1 MTTTFDHL
9 SQRLET
15 IVASGLTGSVAGTDG
30 AAITVV
36 DFAAPVGA
44 VCEIER
50 VGCRPLVG
58 EVIGS
63 REHAAIVFPR
73 GDLSG
78 VRRGAAVRLRRS
90 SRLIPVGRGLLGR
103 VLDAE
108 GKPLDDRPQPITGR
122 RRPLV
127 QPPPAAC
134 ERPPIDQ
141 PLCTGVRAIDGLLTC
156 GRGQR
161 VGLFSGSGVGKSTLL
176 GMMARHTSAD
186 VNVVALI
193 GERGREVNEFLQR
206 DLSPEAL
213 ARTVVVVSTSDEPAL
228 ARVQAALAATTIAEH
243 FRDEGADVLLLMDS
257 LTRFATAQREL
268 ALAAGEPAAARGF
281 PPSVFAA
288 LPRLV
293 ERAGRSACGSITAFY
308 TVLVD
313 GDDLDEPIS
322 DAVRGLLDGHVVLSR
337 KLAARGHWPA
347 IDVLNSVSRLAP
359 TLTDREHQASA
370 MRLRALMS
378 ARREHDDLI
387 SIGAYRSGSQ
397 PDVDE
402 ALAKQS
408 GIESFLTQP
417 IDQRATLGVSRQMLL
432 ELSAR

>member
-1 MTTTFDHL
+1 
-9 SQRLET
+9 
-15 IVASGLTGSVAGTDG
+15 
-30 AAITVV
+30 
-36 DFAAPVGA
+36 
-44 VCEIER
+44 
-50 VGCRPLVG
+50 
-58 EVIGS
+58 
-63 REHAAIVFPR
+63 
-73 GDLSG
+73 
-78 VRRGAAVRLRRS
+78 
-90 SRLIPVGRGLLGR
+90 
-103 VLDAE
+103 
-108 GKPLDDRPQPITGR
+108 
-122 RRPLV
+122 
-127 QPPPAAC
+127 
-134 ERPPIDQ
+134 
-141 PLCTGVRAIDGLLTC
+141 
-156 GRGQR
+156 
-161 VGLFSGSGVGKSTLL
+161 
-176 GMMARHTSAD
+176 
-186 VNVVALI
+186 
-193 GERGREVNEFLQR
+193 NEFLQR

-228 ARVQAALAATTIAEH
+228 ARVQAAQAATTIAEH

-347 IDVLNSVSRLAP
+347 IDVLNSVSRLTP

-408 GIESFLTQP
+408 GIQSFLTQP

>member
-1 MTTTFDHL
+1 
-9 SQRLET
+9 
-15 IVASGLTGSVAGTDG
+15 
-30 AAITVV
+30 
-36 DFAAPVGA
+36 
-44 VCEIER
+44 
-50 VGCRPLVG
+50 
-58 EVIGS
+58 
-63 REHAAIVFPR
+63 
-73 GDLSG
+73 
-78 VRRGAAVRLRRS
+78 VRRGAAVRLKRS
-90 SRLIPVGRGLLGR
+90 CRLIPVGRGLLGR
-103 VLDAE
+103 VVDAE

-228 ARVQAALAATTIAEH
+228 ARVQAAQAATTIAEH